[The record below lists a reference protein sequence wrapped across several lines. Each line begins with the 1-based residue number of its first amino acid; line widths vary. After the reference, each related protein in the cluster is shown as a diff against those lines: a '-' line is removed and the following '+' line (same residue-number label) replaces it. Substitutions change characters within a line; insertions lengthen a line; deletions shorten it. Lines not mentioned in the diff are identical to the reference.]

1 MTPSL
6 DFFFLTDGGQTSETV
21 AQRIAAFLGGATATL
36 DIAIYDLRLEAPP
49 GAIVMGAFQAA
60 VKRGV
65 HVRLMFNQDHPG
77 SQVPDPPPPEI
88 DWAFVDQLKSLGV
101 EVKPIPGVPDL
112 MHHKYV
118 VRDMGTPQAAVLTGS
133 TNWTNDSW
141 HREENVIFTIASP
154 DVAALFQQNFEE
166 LWQNPVVAQSGRISA
181 PWQSLA
187 DSTRV
192 RLYFCPGRGLKLVHA
207 MARSIASAQR
217 RIRICSPVL
226 TSGPV
231 LGTIAE
237 VVEHGGIDVSGVYDA
252 TQMDQV
258 QRQWGSQAVASW
270 KIAAFH
276 SIIAA
281 TQFGSKR
288 STPYAVGTVHD
299 FMHAKILVADDYVYA
314 GSFNLS
320 HSGEQNAENVVQIE
334 SHAVAEMCSSY
345 IDRVAAKYGG
355 RPLVGS

>member
-1 MTPSL
+1 
-6 DFFFLTDGGQTSETV
+6 V
-21 AQRIAAFLGGATATL
+21 ARRIASFLDGATATL
-36 DIAIYDLRLEAPP
+36 DIAIYDLRLQASP
-49 GAIVMGAFQAA
+49 GATVLAAFQAA

-65 HVRLMFNQDHPG
+65 HVRMMFNQDHPG
-77 SQVPDPPPPEI
+77 GIPEPPPAEI
-88 DWAFVDQLKSLGV
+88 DWAFVDQLKASGV
-101 EVKPIPGVPDL
+101 ETKPIPGVPDL

-118 VRDMGTPQAAVLTGS
+118 VRDAGTPGAVVLTGS

-141 HREENVIFTIASP
+141 NREENVIFTIASP
-154 DVAALFQQNFEE
+154 DVAAIFKQNFEE
-166 LWQNPVVAQSGRISA
+166 LWLNPVVATSGRISA

-192 RLYFCPGRGLKLVHA
+192 RAYFCPGRALKLVHA

-217 RIRICSPVL
+217 RVRICSPVL

-237 VVEHGGIDVSGVYDA
+237 VIEHGGVDVSGVYDA

-258 QRQWGSQAVASW
+258 NRQWSSQATASW

-276 SIIAA
+276 GIITAA
-281 TQFGSKR
+281 RFGSKR
-288 STPYAVGTVHD
+288 STPYAVGSVHD

-334 SHAVAEMCSSY
+334 SHAVAEICTAY
-345 IDRVAAKYGG
+345 IDRIAARYGG
-355 RPLVGS
+355 RPLPA